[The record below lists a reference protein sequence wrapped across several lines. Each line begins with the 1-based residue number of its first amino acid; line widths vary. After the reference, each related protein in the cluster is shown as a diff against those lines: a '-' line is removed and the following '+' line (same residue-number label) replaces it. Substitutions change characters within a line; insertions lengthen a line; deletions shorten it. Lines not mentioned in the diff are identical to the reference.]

1 MKQSNQKNQLKQF
14 NPLHILIV
22 VLFVIILL
30 QRGCANAKA
39 PEIIT
44 KTDTVTQV
52 KYERI
57 IEYGHSKPKYI
68 KGIRDT
74 IVETKIEYVLSEEDY
89 GIAERLD
96 TLIEL
101 YSMKNIYLD
110 SIKVDTFGYIK
121 ITDTVQENKFLGRS
135 FVTNITIPEK
145 TITTTKTIT
154 LPPVRQFYIGGGL
167 MGNRLS
173 LINSASAGLLYKDKQ
188 DRIFGASVGWNGQL
202 SYGVSSYFKI
212 KIR

>member
-1 MKQSNQKNQLKQF
+1 MSQSNQKNQLKQF

-30 QRGCANAKA
+30 QRGCKNTE
-39 PEIIT
+39 PQIIT
-44 KTDTVTQV
+44 QIDTVTQV
-52 KYERI
+52 KYERVV
-57 IEYGHSKPKYI
+57 EYGHSKPRYI

-89 GIAERLD
+89 GLVERLD

-188 DRIFGASVGWNGQL
+188 DRIFGVSIGAASGQL
-202 SYGVSSYFKI
+202 SYGVSSYWKI
-212 KIR
+212 KL